1 MSQGEGRPTMDVGRT
16 KWVVGVG
23 AAGGVATIIGVAL
36 PWVRDT
42 SVRGA
47 GLSINGLIAG
57 PWVLLFGIA
66 MAAASLFLLADVD
79 ARKVV
84 AILAPTSLA
93 VLAYVTPIA
102 LQKEAAL
109 FGGLAQVFTERGIGL
124 YVCLIGGLLG
134 LVAVGIAARGLMSPT
149 AADDDAPAGF
159 DLGDVT
165 EPQD

>member
-1 MSQGEGRPTMDVGRT
+1 MMDPRKT
-16 KWVVGVG
+16 TWVAWIG

-47 GLSINGLIAG
+47 GLSLNGLIAG

-66 MAAASLFLLADVD
+66 MTAASLFLLADAD
-79 ARKVV
+79 PRKVV
-84 AILAPTSLA
+84 AILAPMSLA
-93 VLAYVTPIA
+93 VLAYVTPIM
-102 LQKEAAL
+102 LEKEAAL

-124 YVCLIGGLLG
+124 YVCLSGGLLG
-134 LVAVGIAARGLMSPT
+134 LVALGIAAKELTSPFVL
-149 AADDDAPAGF
+149 DEDASAGF
-159 DLGDVT
+159 DLGDVS